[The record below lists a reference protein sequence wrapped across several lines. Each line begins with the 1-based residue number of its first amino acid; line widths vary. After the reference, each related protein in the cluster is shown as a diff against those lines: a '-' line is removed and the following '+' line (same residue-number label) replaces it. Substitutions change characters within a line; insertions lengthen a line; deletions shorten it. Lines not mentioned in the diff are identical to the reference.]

1 MSSIEEPL
9 ESPFDELLENLDLDA
24 LDADLFLGNPGRGQ
38 GRLFGGMVAAQSVIA
53 AGRTVEP
60 ERRLHSLHAYF
71 LRPGRHDVPLRFV
84 VDRIRDGRS
93 FTTRRVK
100 AHQAGEAIFNLSAS
114 FAIPEQGIS
123 HQDPMPEAPDPEG
136 LEDWESVREQQGY
149 PSRPGPIEL
158 RMCDPASLDG
168 SDRSPARQRSWIRV
182 TGKLPDD
189 PLLHTAMLVYAT
201 DRTLLSTAA
210 RPHGIPWEERLSAS
224 LDHAVW
230 IHRPVRMNGWLLYTG
245 ESPVAHAARGLNFG
259 AVYEPDGTRVASVAQ
274 EGLIRRMKKRAG

>member
-24 LDADLFLGNPGRGQ
+24 LDADLFLGDPGRGQ
-38 GRLFGGMVAAQSVIA
+38 GRLFGGLVAAQSVMA
-53 AGRTVEP
+53 AGRTVAAG
-60 ERRLHSLHAYF
+60 RQLHSLHAYF
-71 LRPGRHDVPLRFV
+71 LRPGRHGAPLRFV

-114 FAIPEQGIS
+114 FAVPEEGIT
-123 HQDPMPEAPDPEG
+123 HQDPMPEAPGPEG
-136 LEDWESVREQQGY
+136 LEDWESVRAQQGY
-149 PSRPGPIEL
+149 PSQPGPIEL

-230 IHRPVRMNGWLLYTG
+230 IHRPLRMDGWLLYTG
-245 ESPVAHAARGLNFG
+245 ESPVAHAGRGLNFG

-274 EGLIRRMKKRAG
+274 EGLIRQQQPRGA

>member
-1 MSSIEEPL
+1 MSSIDEPL
-9 ESPFDELLENLDLDA
+9 ESPFDELLENLDLEA
-24 LDADLFLGNPGRGQ
+24 LDADLFLGDPGRGL
-38 GRLFGGMVAAQSVIA
+38 GRLFGGMVAAQCVMA
-53 AGRTVEP
+53 AGRTVAAG
-60 ERRLHSLHAYF
+60 RQLHSLHAYF

-100 AHQAGEAIFNLSAS
+100 ADQAGEAIFNLSAS
-114 FAIPEQGIS
+114 FAVPEEGIT
-123 HQDPMPEAPDPEG
+123 HQDPMPEAPGPEG
-136 LEDWESVREQQGY
+136 LEDWESVRAQQGY

-230 IHRPVRMNGWLLYTG
+230 IHRPVRVNGWLLYTS

-259 AVYEPDGTRVASVAQ
+259 AVYQPDGTRVASVAQ
-274 EGLIRRMKKRAG
+274 EGLIRRLKPRGA